1 MKDRLKNGVQRIGET
16 KWKKK
21 KKKKPE
27 TGGKIEGLI
36 LNRASGL
43 PGDDDARE
51 RRRRN

>member
-1 MKDRLKNGVQRIGET
+1 MAYDEEDRRDEI
-16 KWKKK
+16 KKK
-21 KKKKPE
+21 KTE